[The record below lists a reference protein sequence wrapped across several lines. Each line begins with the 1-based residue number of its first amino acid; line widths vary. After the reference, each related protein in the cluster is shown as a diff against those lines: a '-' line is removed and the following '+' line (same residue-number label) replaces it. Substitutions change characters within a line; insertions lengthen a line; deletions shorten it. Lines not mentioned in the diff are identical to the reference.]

1 METLRPLCGPQFQVL
16 NTPYHVD
23 ISLRESLSAVFA
35 CCAMHLAVLLH
46 KKTVVNW
53 YSTRQ
58 LDNIQLLAF
67 FLTTTSVA
75 FFAWYIFYA
84 AYYHIRKCFCS

>member
-1 METLRPLCGPQFQVL
+1 
-16 NTPYHVD
+16 
-23 ISLRESLSAVFA
+23 
-35 CCAMHLAVLLH
+35 MHLAVLLH